1 MKFFISYKRKRKR
14 KKSPHLIPKMEMLRA
29 SKDWTEVKTTKDETR
44 RGPQHTTLE
53 HAFSSHLISIQ
64 S

>member
-1 MKFFISYKRKRKR
+1 
-14 KKSPHLIPKMEMLRA
+14 LIPKMEMLRA